1 MDPPTKQLS
10 IDAEGKVKAT
20 PDTIIINAWVEINQ
34 AESQEIAYQQMNE
47 SINAIRTL
55 VKNAGIEDS
64 FVQTSNLSVSP
75 SYTWDD
81 DGNQND
87 NGYDAYQTL
96 TVRIE
101 KKDTSVVNK
110 LLDAMSSVP
119 HIRVSGLDYDV
130 ADKEALYAQAR
141 KIALEN
147 ARTKADEIAKVAGVT
162 IVGIESISV
171 YTNNSSSAYPYYEK
185 YTLDSMGSAPA
196 PTADVA
202 VGQLE
207 YSASVSINYSIR

>member
-1 MDPPTKQLS
+1 
-10 IDAEGKVKAT
+10 
-20 PDTIIINAWVEINQ
+20 
-34 AESQEIAYQQMNE
+34 MNE

-185 YTLDSMGSAPA
+185 YAVDDMASTPA